1 MGDAQKKYEKHIF
14 VCTNERSP
22 NHLRGCCLNRGGA
35 EIRLA
40 FVNEL
45 KDRGLKGIIR
55 ANKSGCLDVC
65 ELGAAVVIYPAA
77 IWYLGVT
84 SDDVAE
90 IVETSIVNDGVV
102 ERLAATS
109 SSWQQLK
116 EIREGDKK

>member
-1 MGDAQKKYEKHIF
+1 MVDALKRYEKHIF
-14 VCTNERSP
+14 VCNNERSP
-22 NHLRGCCLNRGGA
+22 NHPRGCCLARGGA

-45 KDRGLKGIIR
+45 KERGLKGIVR

-65 ELGAAVVIYPAA
+65 ELGAAVVIYPAG

-109 SSWQQLK
+109 SSWQRLK
-116 EIREGDKK
+116 EIRER